1 MTSTALLHQKHLMIR
16 LMGASQ
22 PPDVVY
28 HYTTAAGLLGI
39 CTSKKIW
46 ATNIRYLNDSEEFRY
61 TLDLAATHLASLDD
75 KITGEQEKL
84 LISEWKETL
93 AVALQVRVYV
103 ASFSENGDQLSQ
115 WRAYG
120 RGSGYAIGFT
130 PLVLMNAL
138 LQSPHPPCWL
148 KCIYD
153 RDQQLE
159 NLQYATTYLLEKF
172 AAGPIPEPPDDVT
185 YRMGFALDFFSHLLV
200 LAACFKHPAFEEE
213 AEWRLILRQEVAA
226 NAAVGLRFRESGR
239 TLAPY
244 LEVPLG
250 LPDSG
255 GLRIDQVVV
264 GPNPHMDTAVSA
276 VSALLEQEG
285 VTHDGVGASVIPYRD
300 W

>member
-1 MTSTALLHQKHLMIR
+1 MGR

-22 PPDVVY
+22 LPDVVY

-46 ATNIRYLNDSEEFRY
+46 ATDIRYLNDSEEFQY
-61 TLDLAATHLASLDD
+61 TLDLAAAHLASLDD

-93 AVALQVRVYV
+93 EVALRVRVYV

-138 LQSPHPPCWL
+138 LQHSHPSSWL
-148 KCIYD
+148 RCVYD
-153 RDQQLE
+153 RAQQLE

-185 YRMGFALDFFSHLLV
+185 YRMGFEIDFFGHLLV
-200 LAACFKHPAFEEE
+200 LAGCFKHPAFEEE
-213 AEWRLILRQEVAA
+213 AEWRLIVRQETLAG
-226 NAAVGLRFRESGR
+226 AVVGRRFRQSSR

-244 LEVPLG
+244 LDVPLG
-250 LPDSG
+250 LQDSG
-255 GLRIDQVVV
+255 GLRVDQVVV
-264 GPNPHMDTAVSA
+264 GPNPHMDNAVSA
-276 VSALLEQEG
+276 VSGLLEQEG
-285 VTHDGVGASVIPYRD
+285 ITHDGVTPSVIPYRD